1 MFAGNDDITLH
12 SLAYDRKWIESLP
25 VADITDLKFI
35 SSIFFKILF
44 LDDEPTLRIPSDV
57 APLGET
63 THLEQS
69 HLVRARGQ
77 SVPSVRR

>member
-12 SLAYDRKWIESLP
+12 LLTRDRKWITSLP
-25 VADITDLKFI
+25 VADITDLQLLIYFL
-35 SSIFFKILF
+35 ILF
-44 LDDEPTLRIPSDV
+44 LDDEPMLSIPSDV

-69 HLVRARGQ
+69 HLVRPRGQ
-77 SVPSVRR
+77 SVPSVQR